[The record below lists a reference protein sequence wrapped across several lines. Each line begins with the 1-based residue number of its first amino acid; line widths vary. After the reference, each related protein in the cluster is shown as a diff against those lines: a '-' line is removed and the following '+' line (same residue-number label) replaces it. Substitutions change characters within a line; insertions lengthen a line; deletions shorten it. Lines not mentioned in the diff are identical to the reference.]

1 MKKIEKGILGLGI
14 VLSLIS
20 GNVLADSID
29 NLDDKN
35 LSEEYLN
42 YLSLSDEEKKNL
54 SVIPEKYYVDYNEFF
69 EKYNSEYKKY
79 EESEPIDEATTI
91 PTSFDLRTKFKINV
105 ENQGPEGNC
114 WIFATLGSMRTH
126 LALKNSLSVTP
137 NLSERHLDYLASNLY
152 SDKGFSR
159 EEGAAG
165 NFSEALRYF
174 MNNDGPV
181 LESKAPYSN
190 FYSTAAELKALDDM
204 KPDYYVHKIIKF
216 PYITVKDGKYYN
228 KNSQITDAMY
238 KSFQDTVKK
247 HIMSNGG
254 VYCSVRTNAK
264 FADSK
269 NKHYNQ
275 FDDGSINSV
284 QCGGHAIT
292 VIGWDDNYSKDN
304 FYGAFKPSKNGAWLA
319 LNSYGDGWG
328 ENGTQWISYED
339 YLVNSSFSGFLS
351 VDKTS
356 KKISQTFKNKELYEA
371 VRDSFTGHRYPIT
384 NDDNKMYISMVD
396 LIDNINLTDSL
407 YLSGKGM
414 DDEDLKNLSA
424 FSYPNMTSLNISNNK
439 ITDISSIINYKSLKI
454 LTLNSNKI
462 SDIGV
467 LSQLQDLV
475 ALSANSNLISNIDC
489 LSVIPNL
496 GSVKLKDNQIS
507 NYHVNPTNYDA
518 FDLKLQNINYAT
530 KLAAGDYEVEYPII
544 ISNAKKSSNKIYSS
558 SGLTFV
564 GCKENSSG
572 TGILVDKTA
581 SEVYVSINDGNAS
594 GTKFSVTKY
603 DKLKKGDVNK
613 DGKIDLVDVFL
624 TYNKYLK
631 YSSASE
637 ISWEDSILT
646 DLDSDN
652 KVDLLDVFLDY
663 NKYLKGS
670 SN

>member
-1 MKKIEKGILGLGI
+1 
-14 VLSLIS
+14 
-20 GNVLADSID
+20 
-29 NLDDKN
+29 
-35 LSEEYLN
+35 
-42 YLSLSDEEKKNL
+42 
-54 SVIPEKYYVDYNEFF
+54 
-69 EKYNSEYKKY
+69 
-79 EESEPIDEATTI
+79 
-91 PTSFDLRTKFKINV
+91 
-105 ENQGPEGNC
+105 
-114 WIFATLGSMRTH
+114 
-126 LALKNSLSVTP
+126 
-137 NLSERHLDYLASNLY
+137 
-152 SDKGFSR
+152 
-159 EEGAAG
+159 
-165 NFSEALRYF
+165 
-174 MNNDGPV
+174 
-181 LESKAPYSN
+181 
-190 FYSTAAELKALDDM
+190 
-204 KPDYYVHKIIKF
+204 
-216 PYITVKDGKYYN
+216 
-228 KNSQITDAMY
+228 
-238 KSFQDTVKK
+238 
-247 HIMSNGG
+247 
-254 VYCSVRTNAK
+254 
-264 FADSK
+264 
-269 NKHYNQ
+269 
-275 FDDGSINSV
+275 
-284 QCGGHAIT
+284 
-292 VIGWDDNYSKDN
+292 
-304 FYGAFKPSKNGAWLA
+304 
-319 LNSYGDGWG
+319 
-328 ENGTQWISYED
+328 
-339 YLVNSSFSGFLS
+339 
-351 VDKTS
+351 
-356 KKISQTFKNKELYEA
+356 
-371 VRDSFTGHRYPIT
+371 
-384 NDDNKMYISMVD
+384 
-396 LIDNINLTDSL
+396 
-407 YLSGKGM
+407 M

-603 DKLKKGDVNK
+603 DNLKKGDVNK